1 MPETVRVSSPPRLR
15 RSRWLIPVAPGS
27 RVTRLELF
35 YDLIFV
41 FAFLNVTGLVARD
54 LAVSEVAAG
63 VVVVALLWW
72 CWTGFVA
79 LGNVVRADHGVL
91 PVLGF
96 GIMAAVFVLAIAIP
110 QAFVDQPD
118 DLPGPLVFATSY
130 LIVRALTAAGFLFV
144 LTRAGHTAV
153 QLAAV
158 TVPPLLAAVLIG
170 LSVAAPWWVPAD
182 AVLEARLVLWTAAL
196 LVEYAVG
203 LVLPY
208 AHWSL
213 PSAGHWAERHGL
225 IVLVALGEVVI
236 SLGIGPGRFDRLA
249 LTARV
254 ITASVLGIAL
264 VAALWWLHFDSL
276 AAGVEQI
283 LHGIRDRVR
292 VPLARDVYTYLHLLT
307 ILGVVTTALG
317 LKLLQEAVALRHSP
331 LPGQVSTVLHGGV
344 VIYLLSQAAI
354 ARRAF
359 RRTSSST
366 LVTAV
371 LIAALAVPG
380 AHVAP
385 LAALTVLVAVCG
397 ALAVFQRMTG
407 GRRQIKASLRREE
420 HAVEEA
426 ASAWREQYL

>member
-1 MPETVRVSSPPRLR
+1 M
-15 RSRWLIPVAPGS
+15 APGS

-72 CWTGFVA
+72 CWTGFVT

-130 LIVRALTAAGFLFV
+130 LIVRALTTAGFLFV

-170 LSVAAPWWVPAD
+170 LSVAAPRWVSAD
-182 AVLEARLVLWTAAL
+182 VVLPARLVLWTAAL

-236 SLGIGPGRFDRLA
+236 SLGIGPGRFDLLA
-249 LTARV
+249 LTTRV
-254 ITASVLGIAL
+254 IAASVLGVAL
-264 VAALWWLHFDSL
+264 VAAMWWLHFDSL

-283 LHGIRDRVR
+283 LHGVRDRCGCR
-292 VPLARDVYTYLHLLT
+292 WPAT
-307 ILGVVTTALG
+307 
-317 LKLLQEAVALRHSP
+317 
-331 LPGQVSTVLHGGV
+331 STPT
-344 VIYLLSQAAI
+344 
-354 ARRAF
+354 F
-359 RRTSSST
+359 T
-366 LVTAV
+366 
-371 LIAALAVPG
+371 
-380 AHVAP
+380 
-385 LAALTVLVAVCG
+385 C
-397 ALAVFQRMTG
+397 
-407 GRRQIKASLRREE
+407 
-420 HAVEEA
+420 
-426 ASAWREQYL
+426 

>member
-1 MPETVRVSSPPRLR
+1 MSSPPRLR

-54 LAVSEVAAG
+54 LAASQVAAG
-63 VVVVALLWW
+63 MVVVALLWW

-118 DLPGPLVFATSY
+118 DLPGPLVFATAY
-130 LIVRALTAAGFLFV
+130 LIVRALTSAGFLFV
-144 LTRAGHTAV
+144 LTRAGHTRV

-158 TVPPLLAAVLIG
+158 TVPPVLAAVLIG
-170 LSVAAPWWVPAD
+170 LSVAAPRWVAAD
-182 AVLEARLVLWTAAL
+182 AVLETRLVLWTAAL
-196 LVEYAVG
+196 LVEYSVG
-203 LVLPY
+203 LFLPY

-249 LTARV
+249 LTTRV

-283 LHGIRDRVR
+283 LHGVRDRVR

-317 LKLLQEAVALRHSP
+317 LKLLLEAVAMRHSP
-331 LPGQVSTVLHGGV
+331 LSGPVSAVLHGGV
-344 VIYLLSQAAI
+344 VIYLVSQAAI

-359 RRTSSST
+359 RRTSRST
-366 LVTAV
+366 LVAAV
-371 LIAALAVPG
+371 LIAALTVPG

-385 LAALTVLVAVCG
+385 LAALTTLVVACG
-397 ALAVFQRMTG
+397 VLAVFQRMTG
-407 GRRQIKASLRREE
+407 ERRRIKASLRREE

-426 ASAWREQYL
+426 VSAWRKEYL